1 MTRLAALVVVVV
13 ALMPGQVEATGRGD
27 RGPAVVEVQT

>member
-1 MTRLAALVVVVV
+1 MIRFAALLAVVV